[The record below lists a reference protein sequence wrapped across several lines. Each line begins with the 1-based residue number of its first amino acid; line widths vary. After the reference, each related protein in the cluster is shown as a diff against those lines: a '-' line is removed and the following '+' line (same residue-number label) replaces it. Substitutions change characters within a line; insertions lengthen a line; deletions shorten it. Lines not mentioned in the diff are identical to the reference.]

1 MKKFLFACSCLLCL
15 LLLVVPVVRADA
27 CTSLSS
33 NPTQEQIDLCQKV
46 VDSLGLQAN
55 TLAGQVTFY
64 DAQIKLV
71 ISKITQTEGQ
81 IASISGKISSLED
94 KLQEKSRLLEKQIR
108 LSYKQ
113 GQIDPLQVLFSS
125 GDVSQLISR
134 FKYLQI
140 VQSTNRRF
148 LAETQ
153 AVQNNYGQQKT
164 LVQDSQKRLLTQKK
178 SLANL
183 RADKENLLNE
193 TKKSE
198 AVYQQLLATA
208 RAELAAS
215 LGQGDE
221 KFMRNVG
228 EGEVIG
234 RIISSASGCSSGQH
248 LHFEI
253 HKDGQVQDPN
263 NYLRNISFSYSYTNI
278 SYYGSINPHG
288 SWDWPMNSPV
298 QINQGFGSTGYARNF
313 YAGRVHNGIDI
324 DSLSSTTVKA
334 VKAGKL
340 YSGSIQCGGRY
351 PGSLLYSKVEQ
362 SDGITALYL
371 HMVPQ

>member
-1 MKKFLFACSCLLCL
+1 MRKLIFLLTFTLLFLHSSVLIFADTCS
-15 LLLVVPVVRADA
+15 
-27 CTSLSS
+27 SLPPS
-33 NPTQEQIDLCQKV
+33 QAQVDCYQKV
-46 VDSLGLQAN
+46 VDSLGSQVN
-55 TLAGQVTFY
+55 TLAGQVSFY

-71 ISKITQTEGQ
+71 ISKINQTEDQ
-81 IASISGKISSLED
+81 ISSISAKINSLED

-113 GQIDPLQVLFSS
+113 GQLDPLQIFFSS
-125 GDVSQLISR
+125 DDVSQLISR

-164 LVQDSQKRLLTQKK
+164 LIQDSQKRLQSQKT

-183 RADKENLLNE
+183 RTDKENLLNE

-221 KFMRNVG
+221 KFMRDVR
-228 EGEVIG
+228 EGETIG
-234 RIISSASGCSSGQH
+234 RVISSASGCSSGQH

-253 HKDGQVQDPN
+253 HKDNQVVDPN
-263 NYLRNISFSYSYTNI
+263 NYLKSIAFSYTYTNT

-288 SWDWPMNSPV
+288 NWEWPMNSPIL
-298 QINQGFGSTGYARNF
+298 INQGFGSHGYARTF
-313 YAGRVHNGIDI
+313 YSGGIHNGVDI
-324 DSLSSTTVKA
+324 DSSSGSAVKA
-334 VKAGKL
+334 VKSGKL
-340 YSGSIQCGGRY
+340 YSGSIRCGGKY
-351 PGSLLYSKVEQ
+351 PGALLYAKVEQ

-371 HMVPQ
+371 HIVPQ